1 MGRFATMV
9 CPLCARNRKILSSRW
24 KDPEIRWDL
33 WNENNPLIQI
43 REGGGKKKAEETS
56 KLFYP
61 GVKPK
66 RGSAPGAG
74 WPTVETLTLA
84 EAIEDPE
91 YRKYILAMFEQ
102 IKKVK
107 EIIDKYQK

>member
-1 MGRFATMV
+1 MGRFANMV

-24 KDPEIRWDL
+24 KDPEIRWDF

-43 REGGGKKKAEETS
+43 REGGGKRKATEGAEF
-56 KLFYP
+56 LP
-61 GVKPK
+61 LGVKVG

-74 WPTVETLTLA
+74 WPTVQTLTLA